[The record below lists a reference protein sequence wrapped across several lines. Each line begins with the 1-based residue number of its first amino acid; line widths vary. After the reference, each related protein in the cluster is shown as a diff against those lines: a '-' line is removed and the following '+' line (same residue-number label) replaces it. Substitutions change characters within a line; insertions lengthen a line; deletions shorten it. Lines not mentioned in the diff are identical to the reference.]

1 MTRYYFIRHGESTA
15 NARGVVAGWSDEPL
29 TDKGI
34 AQAQAAA
41 ATIKATAMT
50 FDRIISSPL
59 SRALD
64 TAKIIAEANDY
75 PIKAI
80 TIVDALKEKASG
92 TLELQSREV
101 VYDTTEAQMAA
112 AGGEDAAM
120 FCARV
125 KYALDYI
132 HGITSDAESV
142 LIVAHAGIYKAA
154 TIIARDEQDPT
165 AIYGEPIPKNATLL
179 DLPICVASYS

>member
-29 TDKGI
+29 TNKGI
-34 AQAQAAA
+34 AQAQATAA
-41 ATIKATAMT
+41 MIKATAMT
-50 FDRIISSPL
+50 FDMIVSSPL

-64 TAKIIAEANDY
+64 TAKIIAEANNY
-75 PIKAI
+75 PLEAI
-80 TIVDALKEKASG
+80 TIVDALKEKSSG

-101 VYDTTEAQMAA
+101 VYDTTETQMAA

-125 KYALDYI
+125 KQALAYVQDI
-132 HGITSDAESV
+132 AGDAELV

-154 TIIARDEQDPT
+154 TVIARDEQDPI
-165 AIYGEPIPKNATLL
+165 AIYNEPIPNNATLL
-179 DLPICVASYS
+179 ELPVRVASYS